1 MSNTVTE
8 PQRAGPAVRA
18 PEPGPRLSFEF
29 FPPKTAEGKEKL
41 YAVHEQLRALKPDFF
56 SVTYGAGGST
66 RTHTRDVVLELARQ
80 GSAVAP
86 HLSFGGDDA
95 ALIEELL
102 YTYRD
107 HGIRRI
113 VALRGD
119 VPSGIGGMSQM
130 VPAAELV
137 AFIRERTGNHFHLE
151 VAAYPEMHPQATDI
165 RSDVGYLK
173 RKFDAG
179 ANSAITQFFY
189 NADAYF
195 YFLDDCGRAG
205 IDAPI
210 YPGIMPIINYQN
222 LARFARNCGAEI
234 PRWLHNRLEALRD
247 DPIATRDFAAEFVS
261 SLSQRMLDG
270 GAPGLH
276 FYTLNQAEPTLAIC
290 HKLGFC

>member
-8 PQRAGPAVRA
+8 REREEPVRSTQ
-18 PEPGPRLSFEF
+18 ESRPRLSFEF

-41 YAVHEQLRALKPDFF
+41 YAVHAQLRALDPDFF

-95 ALIEELL
+95 EVVEQLL
-102 YTYRD
+102 HTYRD

-130 VPAAELV
+130 VFAAELV
-137 AFIRERTGNHFHLE
+137 AFIRARTGDHFHLE
-151 VAAYPEMHPQATDI
+151 VAAYPEMHPHATDM
-165 RSDVGYLK
+165 RADVRYLRK
-173 RKFDAG
+173 KFDAG

-195 YFLDDCGRAG
+195 WFLDDCRRAG

-247 DPIATRDFAAEFVS
+247 DPIATRDFATEFVS
-261 SLSQRMLDG
+261 ALSQRLLDG

-276 FYTLNQAEPTLAIC
+276 LYTMNQAEPPLAIC
-290 HKLGFC
+290 RNLGFC